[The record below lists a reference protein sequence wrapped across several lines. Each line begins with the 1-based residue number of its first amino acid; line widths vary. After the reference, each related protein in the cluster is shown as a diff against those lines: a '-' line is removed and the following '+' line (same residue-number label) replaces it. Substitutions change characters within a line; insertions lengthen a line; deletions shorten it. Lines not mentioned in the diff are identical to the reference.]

1 MTKVPSEW
9 FNFFHFLPY
18 FFRHD
23 MLFVFA
29 VLLLVSLFRAETM
42 LRVFHISLR
51 GQTRGQACNVF
62 INIVA
67 FLTYTC
73 WNTLAYERPS
83 ERHY

>member
-1 MTKVPSEW
+1 
-9 FNFFHFLPY
+9 
-18 FFRHD
+18 

-42 LRVFHISLR
+42 VSRISNLIR
-51 GQTRGQACNVF
+51 DQTRGQACNLF
-62 INIVA
+62 INIVT